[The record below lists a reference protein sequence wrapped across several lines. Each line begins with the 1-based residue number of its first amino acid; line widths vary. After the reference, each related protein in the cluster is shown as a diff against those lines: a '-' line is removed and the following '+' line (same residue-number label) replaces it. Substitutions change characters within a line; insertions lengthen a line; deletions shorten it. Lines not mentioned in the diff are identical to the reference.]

1 MRPVVLPLE
10 NTVQNYGWG
19 SPTAIADFLG
29 RPSPSGLP
37 EAELWIG
44 AHRKAPSRVADQPKA
59 PALDALIRQDPV
71 AMLGK
76 TVVARYG
83 ELPFLLKILAAA
95 EPLSIQCHPDPAQA
109 RAGFAREN
117 HAGLAIDDP
126 RRNYRDPNH
135 KPELLVALTPFLA
148 LTGFRPVAEI
158 LAHFAALPFDPL
170 REPLEALAW
179 TRNAEALRRL
189 FGAILLL
196 HEGDRLELLAKAVAQ
211 AAGQGDPAWRWV
223 RRLHQ
228 KYPGDVGVLSP
239 LLLNLLELR
248 PDEALFLGA
257 GELHAHLEGTGI
269 EIMANSDNVL
279 RGGLTS
285 KHVDAAELLATATFA
300 SGSAEPLLPEIGAA
314 GERVYRTPASEF
326 ELSLIPVKREAAFPS
341 AEGHGV
347 ELLLGIE
354 GEARIV
360 TDDGALP
367 LHRGRA
373 VFVPA
378 AIPSYRLEGEGR
390 VCRAT
395 VGLGSGLEL

>member
-1 MRPVVLPLE
+1 MRPAVLPLE
-10 NTVQNYGWG
+10 NAVQNYGWG
-19 SPTAIADFLG
+19 STTAIADFLG
-29 RPSPSGLP
+29 RPSPGGLP

-44 AHRKAPSRVADQPKA
+44 AHPKAPSRAADQPDR
-59 PALDALIRQDPV
+59 PSLQALIREDPI
-71 AMLGK
+71 AMLGEA
-76 TVVARYG
+76 VAARYG

-95 EPLSIQCHPDPAQA
+95 EPLSVQCHPDPAQA

-117 HAGLAIDDP
+117 AAGLALDDP
-126 RRNYRDPNH
+126 RRNYRDRNH

-148 LTGFRPVAEI
+148 LKGFRPVEQIVAY
-158 LAHFAALPFDPL
+158 FGALSITFL
-170 REPLEALAW
+170 RQPLEALGQS
-179 TRNAEALRRL
+179 RDAEALRSL

-196 HEGDRLELLAKAVAQ
+196 PKHERLELLTKAVAQ
-211 AAGQGDPAWRWV
+211 AAGESDPAWQWV
-223 RRLHQ
+223 TRLHQ
-228 KYPGDVGVLSP
+228 KYPGDAGVLSP

-257 GELHAHLEGTGI
+257 GELHAYLEGTGI

-300 SGSAEPLLPEIGAA
+300 SGLAEPLLPEIGPA

-326 ELSLIPVKREAAFPS
+326 ELSLITVERGVAFAS
-341 AEGHGV
+341 TKGRGV

-354 GEARIV
+354 GETRIL
-360 TDDGALP
+360 TDDGTLP
-367 LHRGRA
+367 LDRGRA

-378 AIPSYRLEGEGR
+378 ALPSYRLEGEGR